1 MSERTSGVRQ
11 VDVAQEQ
18 QGNEHRANLTALPAQ
33 AGRDAAMA
41 HDEPMPAVSVGR
53 FLPSRR
59 SATHRSKAAA
69 TLTALPV
76 PTDPCNDDLMR
87 LAAPFSTKSAAEK
100 EVRPRDDEL
109 DLYGL
114 THPGRVRTENQDHFL
129 LCTVHPQ
136 VVIHGTSLPSTDDLA
151 LRGQRLATIML
162 VADGVGGG
170 AAGSRASR
178 LATEA
183 VTRYVSSTLRCYH
196 AAGSS
201 TETEFTN
208 SLRAAAHEAHDVV
221 RAEAV
226 AELGGRQMA
235 TTLSLGIVVW
245 PWLYVLQV
253 GDSRCY
259 VYQDG
264 ILRQVTRDQT
274 VAQNLVDEGVLKQE
288 QMKASPLSHVLAS
301 AIGASEAMPEV
312 TRVDVRKRGGVI
324 LVCSDGLTKH
334 VSDDEIAEH
343 LRTME
348 SSEQVSHQLVQLAL
362 DRGGSDN
369 ITLVVG
375 RARRND
381 A

>member
-1 MSERTSGVRQ
+1 M
-11 VDVAQEQ
+11 
-18 QGNEHRANLTALPAQ
+18 
-33 AGRDAAMA
+33 
-41 HDEPMPAVSVGR
+41 
-53 FLPSRR
+53 
-59 SATHRSKAAA
+59 K
-69 TLTALPV
+69 
-76 PTDPCNDDLMR
+76 
-87 LAAPFSTKSAAEK
+87 LAAPFSTRDPADTNA
-100 EVRPRDDEL
+100 RPRDDEL
-109 DLYGL
+109 DLYGI
-114 THPGRVRTENQDHFL
+114 THPGRVRSENQDHFL

-136 VVIHGTSLPSTDDLA
+136 VVIHGTSLPSTSDLA
-151 LRGQRLATIML
+151 LRGERLATIML
-162 VADGVGGG
+162 VADGVGGS

-178 LATEA
+178 LTTEA

-201 TETEFTN
+201 SETEFTDA
-208 SLRAAAHEAHDVV
+208 LRAAAHEAHDVV

-226 AELGGRQMA
+226 AEMGGRQMA

-259 VYQDG
+259 FYQDG
-264 ILRQVTRDQT
+264 TLRQVTRDQT
-274 VAQNLVDEGVLKQE
+274 VAQGLVDEGVLKQE
-288 QMKASPLSHVLAS
+288 QVKASPLSHVLAS

-312 TRVDVRKRGGVI
+312 TRVDVRQRGCVI

-334 VSDDEIAEH
+334 VTDEEIAEH

-348 SSEQVSHQLVQLAL
+348 SSEQVSRKLVELAL
-362 DRGGSDN
+362 ERGGSDN

-375 RARRND
+375 RARRQTT